1 MNKRIG
7 LDIGD
12 SDIFVNI
19 TGGLRV
25 DEPGIDLGVL
35 MAIISNH
42 RNIPIDTR
50 TVVIGEVGLGGEIR
64 PVPHVEKRIREGRKT
79 RIYESS
85 FSTYHRKGLEI
96 NDTIELIGVKNIFD
110 SLSVLL

>member
-1 MNKRIG
+1 M
-7 LDIGD
+7 
-12 SDIFVNI
+12 NI

-42 RNIPIDTR
+42 RNIPIDRR

-64 PVPHVEKRIREGRKT
+64 PVPHIEKRIREAAKLGFT
-79 RIYESS
+79 RAI
-85 FSTYHRKGLEI
+85 FPAYHQKGLEI
-96 NDTIELIGVKNIFD
+96 NDTIELIGVKNIYE
-110 SLSVLL
+110 SLNALL